1 MLRFL
6 IIIISANQPQ
16 WIVVLNRNGSIE
28 LCFIFN
34 EAGLFKKIKKYT
46 NKKVFNLKNSL

>member
-1 MLRFL
+1 MLTFL

-28 LCFIFN
+28 LCFISS
-34 EAGLFKKIKKYT
+34 AKQGYLKKYT
-46 NKKVFNLKNSL
+46 NKKVLNLKNSL

>member
-16 WIVVLNRNGSIE
+16 WIVVLNRTGSIE

-34 EAGLFKKIKKYT
+34 KAGLFKKIKKIHQ
-46 NKKVFNLKNSL
+46 